1 MEISEQIATLE
12 SINRL
17 IENED
22 YQKQLAPYFQQLFDN
37 SHAAILN
44 PEITGAALEFARARY
59 VAAKELKTFLHD
71 KKTALEKVVKHKQN
85 NN

>member
-1 MEISEQIATLE
+1 MDIAEQIATLE

-37 SHAAILN
+37 SHSAIIN
-44 PEITGAALEFARARY
+44 PDTTGSGLEFARARY
-59 VAAKELKTFLHD
+59 VAAKELKSYLHD
-71 KKTALEKVVKHKQN
+71 KKTALEKAIKNKQHQQ
-85 NN
+85 

>member
-22 YQKQLAPYFQQLFDN
+22 FQKQLAPYFQQLFDN
-37 SHAAILN
+37 SHSAIIN
-44 PEITGAALEFARARY
+44 PETTGAGLEFARARY
-59 VAAKELKTFLHD
+59 VAARELKTYLHD
-71 KKTALEKVVKHKQN
+71 KKTALERAIKNKQAIN
-85 NN
+85 